1 MKRLTVL
8 LLALVMLIAAACA
21 QTSLDGGTVELG
33 ASPDA
38 DPVDMNTQAPVKA
51 GYGLSP
57 QVKVMASVAY
67 LFEGEKGSILYGAA
81 EYKNTGDCPV
91 TVSNASF
98 EFNLGG
104 SRYKEETTPALNAY
118 DIVLPGET
126 SYVAAWIEK
135 EDIEY
140 KEGNEV
146 AVSVQLSPAR
156 SLDTPLKL
164 TAGKLYIAQNYPGFC
179 TLSGSLTNESM
190 DDCDL
195 NMIYSAFYDKKGD
208 LLGVWN
214 FSKNVLLAPGDEK
227 AFVVHMR
234 ALPIPDLAQN
244 TSEIKT
250 VGFGIG

>member
-8 LLALVMLIAAACA
+8 LLAFAALFAAACA
-21 QTSLDGGTVELG
+21 QTGLNGGEVELG

-38 DPVDMNTQAPVKA
+38 SAGDMNTEAPVKA

-81 EYKNTGDCPV
+81 QYMNTGDCPV
-91 TVSNASF
+91 TVSKASF
-98 EFNLGG
+98 EFNLNG
-104 SRYKEETTPALNAY
+104 SRYNEETTPALNAF

-126 SYVAAWIEK
+126 SYVAAWVEK

-140 KEGNEV
+140 KEGSEV

-156 SLDTPLKL
+156 SLQTPLKL

-179 TLSGSLTNESM
+179 TLSGSLSNESKEE
-190 DDCDL
+190 CDL
-195 NMIYSAFYDKKGD
+195 NMFYSAFYDKDGA

-234 ALPIPDLAQN
+234 ALPIPDLAKN
-244 TSEIKT
+244 TAEIKT
-250 VGFGIG
+250 AGFGIR